1 MICFAQAA
9 QSKPR
14 LQSSGESGIKTIV
27 LLGGSLAGAE
37 SSTDSAQKRA
47 FTFLLNLSSRRI
59 LSSLCPWLP
68 RIGRLSA
75 QSRRS
80 EPSWIM
86 AQLWKIFIRF
96 RGPRPYD
103 DSCEIGLTV
112 SVDFDSVVYQK
123 FARTFTV
130 SLQLPGLESR
140 SDLVGCG
147 TCFQIP
153 RKTE

>member
-1 MICFAQAA
+1 MIESRKHKGHQRMICFAQAA

-68 RIGRLSA
+68 RISRLNA
-75 QSRRS
+75 QNPCRGILS
-80 EPSWIM
+80 EI
-86 AQLWKIFIRF
+86 
-96 RGPRPYD
+96 
-103 DSCEIGLTV
+103 EI
-112 SVDFDSVVYQK
+112 
-123 FARTFTV
+123 
-130 SLQLPGLESR
+130 
-140 SDLVGCG
+140 
-147 TCFQIP
+147 
-153 RKTE
+153 